1 MPSTMV
7 PSLKP
12 AIRLFRAE
20 SGKNELLGFADL
32 VIADAYVIKGIR
44 ILRAKPEGEQQARVF
59 ISFPQRKG
67 KGKGKEDEERY
78 FGVAHPITK
87 EAHAKAL
94 ESIVT
99 AYDSLASQ
107 SLDPLGS

>member
-32 VIADAYVIKGIR
+32 VIADAFVIKGIR

-67 KGKGKEDEERY
+67 KGKDEEERY

-87 EAHAKAL
+87 DAHAKAL
-94 ESIVT
+94 ESIVS

-107 SLDPLGS
+107 SLDPLDS